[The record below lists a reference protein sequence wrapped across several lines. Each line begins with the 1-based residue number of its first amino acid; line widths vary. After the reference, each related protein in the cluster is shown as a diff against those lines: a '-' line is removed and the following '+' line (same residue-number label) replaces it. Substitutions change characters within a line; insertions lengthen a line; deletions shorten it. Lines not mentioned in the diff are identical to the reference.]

1 MLPEYTYRYSG
12 AIIVLIVRAAAKT
25 RKSAQLESV
34 RVRPHCIRENTW
46 LRAIGLQKCV
56 DVVV

>member
-1 MLPEYTYRYSG
+1 MYTYRYSG